1 MRAPASSNCTISKRK
16 MSPYIAFIHASP
28 PIKSTPHRNP
38 ESGASQ
44 SGHRI
49 LGTAI
54 WAPQPGQ
61 NDSSAL
67 SVILHQSPCSSEL
80 ALHRYAPHSSLWPG
94 EASLT
99 ATGCRRAGISPSRML
114 QALAPQRPLSLGR
127 LPDTSACVSRG
138 NSDRAPTASSFGIEL
153 VDVRDLIASQVDIV
167 PLLILYCFISSNPTA
182 RQVGVYWS
190 RRHWWEGTGG
200 CT

>member
-1 MRAPASSNCTISKRK
+1 
-16 MSPYIAFIHASP
+16 
-28 PIKSTPHRNP
+28 
-38 ESGASQ
+38 
-44 SGHRI
+44 
-49 LGTAI
+49 
-54 WAPQPGQ
+54 
-61 NDSSAL
+61 
-67 SVILHQSPCSSEL
+67 
-80 ALHRYAPHSSLWPG
+80 
-94 EASLT
+94 
-99 ATGCRRAGISPSRML
+99 ML

-153 VDVRDLIASQVDIV
+153 VDVRDLIASPVDIV

-200 CT
+200 CTLCVYGLKAKEKPPSCILYVHTPYTYTVLSTELDY